1 MLYRHYK
8 KGHNMNVY
16 HYETAGGK
24 NLILDYINSLS
35 RAEVIDGLSVLEKF
49 ENDEIDNLTIKP
61 WQGKISEVYFY
72 KHNRIFYIVV
82 SGGDVYML
90 HACRKQK
97 NKTEKRDS
105 EIVIR
110 RAKELGERLLKKLI

>member
-1 MLYRHYK
+1 M
-8 KGHNMNVY
+8 
-16 HYETAGGK
+16 
-24 NLILDYINSLS
+24 ILDYINSLS
-35 RAEVIDGLSVLEKF
+35 KAEVIDGLSVLEKF
-49 ENDEIDNLTIKP
+49 ENDEIDTLTIKP

-82 SGGDVYML
+82 NSDDVYML

-105 EIVIR
+105 EIVIK
-110 RAKELGERLLKKLI
+110 RAKELGERLSKKLI

>member
-1 MLYRHYK
+1 M
-8 KGHNMNVY
+8 
-16 HYETAGGK
+16 
-24 NLILDYINSLS
+24 ILDYINSLS
-35 RAEVIDGLSVLEKF
+35 KAEVIDGLSVLEKF
-49 ENDEIDNLTIKP
+49 KNDEIDTLTIKP

-82 SGGDVYML
+82 NGDDVYML

-105 EIVIR
+105 EIVIK
-110 RAKELGERLLKKLI
+110 RAKELGERLSKKLI

>member
-1 MLYRHYK
+1 
-8 KGHNMNVY
+8 MNVY

-35 RAEVIDGLSVLEKF
+35 KAEVIDGLSVLEKF
-49 ENDEIDNLTIKP
+49 ENDEIDTLTIKP

-82 SGGDVYML
+82 NGDDVYML

-105 EIVIR
+105 EIVIK
-110 RAKELGERLLKKLI
+110 RAKELGERLSKKLI

>member
-1 MLYRHYK
+1 M
-8 KGHNMNVY
+8 
-16 HYETAGGK
+16 
-24 NLILDYINSLS
+24 ILDYVNSLS
-35 RAEVIDGLSVLEKF
+35 KAEVIDGLSVLGKF
-49 ENDEIDNLTIKP
+49 ENDEIDTLIIKP

-82 SGGDVYML
+82 NGDDVYML

-105 EIVIR
+105 EIVIK
-110 RAKELGERLLKKLI
+110 RAKELGERLSKKLI